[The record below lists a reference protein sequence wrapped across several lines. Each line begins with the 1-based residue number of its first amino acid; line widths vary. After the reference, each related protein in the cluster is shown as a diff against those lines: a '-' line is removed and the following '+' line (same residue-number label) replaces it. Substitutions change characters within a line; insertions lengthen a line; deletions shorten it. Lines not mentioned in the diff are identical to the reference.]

1 MPEPLALRALH
12 PTAVR
17 LGLGRLHVRPER
29 GLGHGHQRR
38 RGHRQVVV
46 VLVRRRWLRRWLV
59 LWRRLQ
65 RGLVRRR
72 RRRLWRGLWL
82 VWRWQGRVQGT
93 LQAGLRV
100 RGQEWLSRARQK
112 GLTGRNERP
121 RGC

>member
-1 MPEPLALRALH
+1 MPEPLALGALH

-46 VLVRRRWLRRWLV
+46 VLVLVWRRRLRRRLV
-59 LWRRLQ
+59 LWWRLQ
-65 RGLVRRR
+65 RGLMR
-72 RRRLWRGLWL
+72 RGLWL